1 MAGSTTLI
9 ARRSIRSRIGRTVA
23 IIVAVMAG
31 VSFVSG
37 SFVLADSLKSSID
50 GFISELVQNTD
61 LVIRAERAFD
71 QDDFQGD
78 SAREPIPVEIAD
90 DVRGVEGIDI
100 VEPDIQRS
108 ASVLDA
114 NGDVITTT
122 GPQFGVVWDGES
134 LAGVTLKEGRKPN
147 GADEV
152 VLDKATADRENFTLG
167 DTVGYVTDAGTYEAT
182 LVGTIGTA
190 DTDSLFGATIVAL
203 DLPTALDH
211 YGANGRVDAINLS
224 VVDDDDLDTVKAA
237 VQAAVP
243 DGIEVIDRDELIA
256 ETQDTV
262 GQFIDIFQTGLLIF
276 AFITAFVAAF
286 IINNVFQITIGQRLR
301 ELALLRAIGANAT
314 QVKRLIATE
323 AFGIGVI
330 GTAIG
335 IFGGIGVARLII
347 ALFNTIGA
355 GFPPTGT
362 VLEPRTVIVA
372 TIVGLGVTMLSV
384 LIPARRAAKIPP
396 VAAMQPEIGFQAMR
410 TRRLTVGVIMAV
422 VGLIAFL
429 VGMFVQVGGGLG
441 LTVLGGGGV
450 LLLFLGVTSL
460 AATFAT
466 PVTRFLGWPIARL
479 FKTPGKL
486 ARDNVARAPRRTSS
500 SAAALMIGVALV
512 SAAAVF
518 ASSLR
523 NTLVATLDEVVQ
535 SDYIIQGVQQG
546 TTFPSA
552 VTDTLSGLPEI
563 QAAMPV
569 QLAFAEID
577 GDVRTF
583 AAIDPTKATQMIN
596 VDLREGDIEN
606 LVDNAIA
613 VHTESAEDL
622 GLEIGDTV
630 AATFS
635 NGTNRNV
642 EVAAIFGDNSFGFN
656 WYIGLNTLADVTDAP
671 DANVFGFAKLADGV
685 TPEVGDE
692 AVRQAMEAF
701 PQAKAQSN
709 AEFIQEQEDQI
720 NQVLLVITMLLA
732 FAILIAVLG
741 ISITLALGVFERTR
755 EIGLLR
761 AVGMNRRQVRRSVRW
776 EAVIV
781 SVFGALIGIVLGT
794 GLGVVLSLA
803 VPDNVI
809 SELAFSPSI
818 IVTILVGAVIAGLVA
833 ALYPSYKA
841 SNMNVLEA
849 IATE

>member
-61 LVIRAERAFD
+61 LVVRAERAFD

-152 VLDKATADRENFTLG
+152 VLDKATADREDFALG

-347 ALFNTIGA
+347 ALFNAIGA

-535 SDYIIQGVQQG
+535 SDYIIQGAQQG

-635 NGTNRNV
+635 NGTNRDV